1 MSAQFEVLLEISDG
15 LAVLAVHGE
24 VDMHSSPK
32 VREAQG
38 KALQGGTRGV
48 VVDLS
53 GVGYMD
59 SSGIATL
66 IEGLQRAKREG
77 RNFRLVGLTPS
88 VRDVFD
94 LARLAD
100 VFEIFT
106 TRDEALKAT

>member
-1 MSAQFEVLLEISDG
+1 
-15 LAVLAVHGE
+15 
-24 VDMHSSPK
+24 MHTSPR

-38 KALQGGTRGV
+38 KALEEGSRGV

-77 RNFRLVGLTPS
+77 RNFRLSGLTPA

-94 LARLAD
+94 LARLAE
-100 VFEIFT
+100 VFEIFS
-106 TRDEALKAT
+106 TRDEAIRTA